1 MLWPTPSKPST
12 TSSPRARYV
21 TQFATSTRPGRL
33 RGRGGAPRARYERDE
48 VITAVLFL
56 APALAVLGIFVIYPI
71 FSAGFISLTSWNGFS
86 PVKEFIGLDNFV
98 RLTQDPAFWNSLL
111 VTVIY
116 AAGVCLLSVA
126 SGLVVALLLDSPLRG
141 RGVYRGIYFLP
152 AVTSSVA
159 AAIVWRYML
168 DPSGFV
174 NSVLEQVGL
183 AGPNWLQDRWLAL
196 GALTLLTVWKN
207 VGFNAILYLTALQAL
222 PDGVYEAAQLDGAT
236 YAQRVRYMTIPLLK
250 PMTFFVVVQGLITS
264 FQSFDLVYILTGGG
278 PQGGTEV
285 LGMFMY
291 QQAFRLSDFGYG
303 TAIAFVTL
311 FLVLGVTLV
320 NWRASGS
327 GRSPLR

>member
-1 MLWPTPSKPST
+1 M
-12 TSSPRARYV
+12 
-21 TQFATSTRPGRL
+21 TQLHTGLRPGRL
-33 RGRGGAPRARYERDE
+33 GGRGGASRYNREE
-48 VITAVLFL
+48 VITAAVFL
-56 APALAVLGIFVIYPI
+56 LPALAVLGLFVIYPI
-71 FSAGFISLTSWNGFS
+71 VSAGYISLTSWNGFS
-86 PVKEFIGLDNFV
+86 PTKEFIGLENYV
-98 RLTQDPAFWNSLL
+98 RLAQDPAFWNSLF
-111 VTVIY
+111 VTVLY
-116 AAGVCLLSVA
+116 GAGVCILSVA
-126 SGLVVALLLDSPLRG
+126 SGLVVALLLDAPLRG
-141 RGVYRGIYFLP
+141 RGFYRGVYFLP

-159 AAIVWRYML
+159 AAIVWKYML

-174 NSVLEQVGL
+174 NSVLAGL
-183 AGPNWLQDRWLAL
+183 GIEGPNWLQDRWLAL

-222 PDGVYEAAQLDGAT
+222 PDGVFEAAQVDGASF
-236 YAQRVRYMTIPLLK
+236 AQRIRYMTIPLLA
-250 PMTFFVVVQGLITS
+250 PMTFFVVVQALITS
-264 FQSFDLVYILTGGG
+264 FQSFDLVYVLTGGG
-278 PQGGTEV
+278 PQGATEV

>member
-1 MLWPTPSKPST
+1 MTITHHGL
-12 TSSPRARYV
+12 
-21 TQFATSTRPGRL
+21 RPGRPG
-33 RGRGGAPRARYERDE
+33 GRGGASRYSREE
-48 VITAVLFL
+48 VLTAAVFL
-56 APALAVLGIFVIYPI
+56 LPALAVLGIFVFYPI
-71 FSAGFISLTSWNGFS
+71 VAAGYISLTSWNGFS
-86 PVKEFIGLDNFV
+86 PVKDFV
-98 RLTQDPAFWNSLL
+98 GFGNYARLAQDPAFWNSLT
-111 VTVIY
+111 VTVAY
-116 AAGVCLLSVA
+116 AVGVCLLSVA
-126 SGLVVALLLDSPLRG
+126 SGLTVALLLDAPLRG
-141 RGVYRGIYFLP
+141 RSIYRGIYFLP

-174 NSVLEQVGL
+174 NSALEQLGIE
-183 AGPNWLQDRWLAL
+183 GPNWLQDRWLAL

-207 VGFNAILYLTALQAL
+207 VGFNAVLYLTALQSL
-222 PDGVYEAAQLDGAT
+222 PDGVFEAAQLDGASF
-236 YAQRVRYMTIPLLK
+236 AQRIRHMTIPLLA
-250 PMTFFVVVQGLITS
+250 PMTFFVIVQALITS
-264 FQSFDLVYILTGGG
+264 FQSFDLVYVLTGGG